1 MPAFDWRGLALGVVK
16 CAVASGLMGVA
27 LYFFVYFSGAPEA
40 IAPRVIQLAIALALG
55 GAVYLEAAAILR
67 VPELSYLR
75 RVIPLRRI
83 SSD

>member
-1 MPAFDWRGLALGVVK
+1 MLLQSRLPAFDWRGLAVGVVK

-55 GAVYLEAAAILR
+55 SLR
-67 VPELSYLR
+67 FARKDIGV
-75 RVIPLRRI
+75 
-83 SSD
+83 